1 MINKLNIKTISI
13 VVGTRPQIIKSQPV
27 INELKKNGFRV
38 ELVNTG
44 QHYDFELSKKIFTD
58 LKLSKP
64 TLNLG
69 VGSASQLEQISKI
82 ITKLEKYFKRKKP
95 DLVIVP
101 GDTSSAIAAA
111 LATSKC
117 RIALAHLEAGARSN
131 QFYMAEEINRRMID
145 HSSNLLFAPT
155 KNCLQNLKNE
165 LVFGRSFNVGD
176 TMFDLFLSNKIKYK
190 FNSKK
195 NTGKKILV
203 TIHRV
208 ENIENEKNL
217 KKICNI
223 INKLAKKY
231 ELVFP
236 IHPHTRKKIKKV
248 GLKINAKLIEP
259 VGYFDLM
266 KNLGNSSMVITDSG
280 GLQKE
285 AYWMGKPCIT
295 LRESTE
301 WTETIKE
308 KANFLFPISKSFPFN
323 KIEKILESKIK
334 PKNSL
339 YGDGKASKRIV
350 GILNT

>member
-1 MINKLNIKTISI
+1 

-27 INELKKNGFRV
+27 INELKKQGLRL

-69 VGSASQLEQISKI
+69 VGSGSQLEQISKLI
-82 ITKLEKYFKRKKP
+82 IKLEKYFKRKKP
-95 DLVIVP
+95 DLVLVP

-117 RIALAHLEAGARSN
+117 RIVLAHLEAGAR
-131 QFYMAEEINRRMID
+131 EINRRMID

-195 NTGKKILV
+195 NTGMKILV
-203 TIHRV
+203 TIHRA

-217 KKICNI
+217 KKICII
-223 INKLAKKY
+223 INKLSKKY

-236 IHPHTRKKIKKV
+236 IHPHTRKKIIRF

-259 VGYFDLM
+259 MGYFDLM

-285 AYWMGKPCIT
+285 AYWMGRPCIT

-308 KANFLFPISKSFPFN
+308 KANFLFPLSKPFPFN

-350 GILNT
+350 RIIIT